1 MSVGVVHDLTS
12 LLSALLRWHSDVS
25 SQMLCDPTGVES
37 KRSVHIR
44 ATFARHASTRFGKSA
59 SCLPGDI
66 PVSKIR
72 DLNTAL
78 CCFAISPLVSL
89 YALMW

>member
-1 MSVGVVHDLTS
+1 MSPVQL
-12 LLSALLRWHSDVS
+12 
-25 SQMLCDPTGVES
+25 LCDPTGVEG

-44 ATFARHASTRFGKSA
+44 ATFARHGSTRFGKSA
-59 SCLPGDI
+59 LCLPGDI
-66 PVSKIR
+66 PVVSKIR

-89 YALMW
+89 YRSHVVICNWETPGAIDDSC